1 MDKLSIDLPNE
12 GINYGSNNKSNLYIT
27 IYILYKVKT
36 MSSQTQQR
44 IEITLGIRNI

>member
-1 MDKLSIDLPNE
+1 MGQITNQTSQ
-12 GINYGSNNKSNLYIT
+12 YIT

-44 IEITLGIRNI
+44 IEITSGIRNIWRFKILGLNKLI